1 MRKLI
6 LAVALGGCA
15 FFGLASG
22 PVGAEGSG
30 NAAAE
35 AAAAQLSPVD
45 VQEVSGLL
53 DEIQA
58 DAIEKALVRSAD
70 AGSQALILQVNTRG
84 AVIPRERMVEL
95 LEKIAASDV
104 PVAIWVGPS
113 GSRLY
118 GMAAQMLA
126 AADVTAM
133 APGSRIGKM
142 GTPVSAEGVTFDFGA
157 STDLLQTETLGFADA
172 RKTGALKFASSDE
185 GVPVLKNMVF
195 TLDGLTVD
203 GPNSK
208 TAMLDTVAESLDGT
222 GQVVREA
229 TTVRFFKLGL
239 LPRLFHT
246 VASSP
251 VTYLLLVI
259 GLSLLIFE
267 FFTAGI
273 GIAGLV
279 GAVCSVLACFG
290 LAELPIRGA
299 ALAAMLL
306 AMVAFA
312 VDVQVGV
319 PRLWT
324 GVGLV
329 LFSFGSFFLFRDV
342 DGASLRPSWITLLVG
357 IGGAALTYIVGM
369 PSMTRTRFGT
379 PTIGRE
385 WMVGSQ
391 GVALDDI
398 SPEGTVRVHEG
409 AWRAR
414 TNRATPIE
422 RGATVNVVAIDGVTL
437 EVEPLEGAAKDY
449 RERH

>member
-22 PVGAEGSG
+22 PAAAEGSG
-30 NAAAE
+30 NADAE
-35 AAAAQLSPVD
+35 AAAAKLLPVD

-58 DAIEKALVRSAD
+58 DAIEKAIVRSAD

-95 LEKIAASDV
+95 LEQIAASEV

-142 GTPVSAEGVTFDFGA
+142 GTPVTAEGVTFDFGS
-157 STDLLQTETLGFADA
+157 STDLLQTDTLGFVDA
-172 RKTGALKFASSDE
+172 RKTGALKFASNDE

-203 GPNSK
+203 GK
-208 TAMLDTVAESLDGT
+208 VLDTVAESLDGT

-279 GAVCSVLACFG
+279 GAFCSVLACFG
-290 LAELPIRGA
+290 LAELPIRGI
-299 ALAAMLL
+299 ALVAILL

-324 GVGLV
+324 GIGLV
-329 LFSFGSFFLFRDV
+329 LFALGSFFLFRDV

-357 IGGAALTYIVGM
+357 IGGAALTFIVGM

>member
-6 LAVALGGCA
+6 LAVAVAGCA
-15 FFGLASG
+15 FFGLANGHVS
-22 PVGAEGSG
+22 AEGSG
-30 NAAAE
+30 NADAE
-35 AAAAQLSPVD
+35 AAAARLSPVD

-84 AVIPRERMVEL
+84 AVIGRQRMVEL
-95 LEKIAASDV
+95 LERIVASDV

-142 GTPVSAEGVTFDFGA
+142 GTPVSAEGVTFDFGS
-157 STDLLQTETLGFADA
+157 STDLLQNDTLGFVDA
-172 RKTGALKFASSDE
+172 RKTGALKFASNDE

-195 TLDGLTVD
+195 ALDGLTLD
-203 GPNSK
+203 GK
-208 TAMLDTVAESLDGT
+208 TLDTVAESLDGT

-239 LPRLFHT
+239 MPRLFHT

-279 GAVCSVLACFG
+279 GAICSVLACFG
-290 LAELPIRGA
+290 LAELPISGV

-329 LFSFGSFFLFRDV
+329 LFSLGSFFLFRDV

>member
-95 LEKIAASDV
+95 LEKIAASEV

-172 RKTGALKFASSDE
+172 RKTGALKFASNDE

-195 TLDGLTVD
+195 T
-203 GPNSK
+203 
-208 TAMLDTVAESLDGT
+208 LDGT

-299 ALAAMLL
+299 ALVAMLL

>member
-6 LAVALGGCA
+6 LAVALAGCA
-15 FFGLASG
+15 FLGLSSAAG
-22 PVGAEGSG
+22 AAEGSG
-30 NAAAE
+30 NEAAVAAAAE
-35 AAAAQLSPVD
+35 LTPVD

-58 DAIEKALVRSAD
+58 DAIEKAVARSAD

-84 AVIPRERMVEL
+84 AVISRDRMAEL
-95 LEKIAASDV
+95 LENVAASQV

-118 GMAAQMLA
+118 GMAAQLLA
-126 AADVTAM
+126 AAEVTAM

-142 GTPVSAEGVTFDFGA
+142 GTPVQADGVTFDFGA
-157 STDLLQTETLGFADA
+157 STDLLQTDTLGFSDA
-172 RKTGALKFASSDE
+172 RKTGALKFAGNDE

-195 TLDGLTVD
+195 ALDGLNVD
-203 GPNSK
+203 GK
-208 TAMLDTVAESLDGT
+208 VLDTVAESLDGS

-290 LAELPIRGA
+290 LAELPIRGV
-299 ALAAMLL
+299 ALAAILV
-306 AMVAFA
+306 AMIAFA

-319 PRLWT
+319 PRFWT
-324 GVGLV
+324 GLGLV
-329 LFSFGSFFLFRDV
+329 VYTFGSLFLFRDV
-342 DGASLRPSWITLLVG
+342 DGATLRPSWITLLVG
-357 IGGAALTYIVGM
+357 IGGAALTFIVGM

-379 PTIGRE
+379 PTIGRD
-385 WMVGSQ
+385 WMVGTQ
-391 GVALDDI
+391 GVAVEDI
-398 SPEGTVRVHEG
+398 APEGTVRVHE
-409 AWRAR
+409 ASWRAR
-414 TNRATPIE
+414 TNRATPI
-422 RGATVNVVAIDGVTL
+422 RQGDAVNVVAIDGVTL

>member
-45 VQEVSGLL
+45 LQEVSGLL

-95 LEKIAASDV
+95 LEKIAASEV

-172 RKTGALKFASSDE
+172 RKTGALMFASIDV

-208 TAMLDTVAESLDGT
+208 TTVLDTVAESLDGT

-299 ALAAMLL
+299 ALVAMLL

>member
-22 PVGAEGSG
+22 AAAAEGSG

-70 AGSQALILQVNTRG
+70 AGSQALIFQVNTRG
-84 AVIPRERMVEL
+84 AVISRERMVEL
-95 LEKIAASDV
+95 LEQIVASEV

-142 GTPVSAEGVTFDFGA
+142 GTPVIAKGVTFDFGA

-172 RKTGALKFASSDE
+172 RKTGALKFASNDE

-208 TAMLDTVAESLDGT
+208 TTVLDTVAESLDGT

-239 LPRLFHT
+239 LAQLFHT

-273 GIAGLV
+273 GVAGLV

-299 ALAAMLL
+299 ALVAMLL

-324 GVGLV
+324 GVGIA
-329 LFSFGSFFLFRDV
+329 LFSIGSLFLFRDV

-422 RGATVNVVAIDGVTL
+422 RGETVNVVAIDGVTL

>member
-95 LEKIAASDV
+95 LEKIAASEV

-157 STDLLQTETLGFADA
+157 STDLLQTDTLGFADA
-172 RKTGALKFASSDE
+172 RKTGALKFASNDE

-208 TAMLDTVAESLDGT
+208 TTVLDTVAESLDGT

-239 LPRLFHT
+239 VPRLFHT

-279 GAVCSVLACFG
+279 GATCSVLACFG
-290 LAELPIRGA
+290 LAELPINGI
-299 ALAAMLL
+299 ALAAILV

-329 LFSFGSFFLFRDV
+329 LHVFGSLFLFRDV
-342 DGASLRPSWITLLVG
+342 DGTSLRPSWLTLLVG
-357 IGGAALTYIVGM
+357 VGGAALTYIVGM

-379 PTIGRE
+379 PTIGRD
-385 WMVGSQ
+385 WMVGTQ
-391 GVALDDI
+391 GVAVDDI
-398 SPEGTVRVHEG
+398 SPEGTVRVHDA

-414 TNRATPIE
+414 TNRATPIP
-422 RGATVNVVAIDGVTL
+422 RGSAVNVVAIDGVTL

>member
-6 LAVALGGCA
+6 LAVALAGCA
-15 FFGLASG
+15 FFGLSNAAG
-22 PVGAEGSG
+22 AAEGSG
-30 NAAAE
+30 NEAAV
-35 AAAAQLSPVD
+35 AAAAQLTPVD

-58 DAIEKALVRSAD
+58 DAIEKAITRSAD

-84 AVIPRERMVEL
+84 AVISRDRMTDL
-95 LEKIAASDV
+95 LENVAASEV

-118 GMAAQMLA
+118 GMAAQLLA

-142 GTPVSAEGVTFDFGA
+142 GTPVQADGVTFDFGA
-157 STDLLQTETLGFADA
+157 SSDLLQTDTLGFSDA
-172 RKTGALKFASSDE
+172 RKTGALKFAGNDE

-195 TLDGLTVD
+195 ALDGLNVD
-203 GPNSK
+203 GK
-208 TAMLDTVAESLDGT
+208 LLDTVAESLDGS

-290 LAELPIRGA
+290 LAELPIRGV
-299 ALAAMLL
+299 ALAAILV
-306 AMVAFA
+306 AMIAFA

-319 PRLWT
+319 PRFWT
-324 GVGLV
+324 GLGLV
-329 LFSFGSFFLFRDV
+329 VYSFGSLFLFRDV
-342 DGASLRPSWITLLVG
+342 DGATLRPSWITLLVG
-357 IGGAALTYIVGM
+357 IGGAALTFIVGM

-379 PTIGRE
+379 PTIGRD
-385 WMVGSQ
+385 WMVGTK
-391 GVALDDI
+391 GIAVDDI
-398 SPEGTVRVHEG
+398 APEGTVRVHE
-409 AWRAR
+409 ASWRAR
-414 TNRATPIE
+414 TNRATPI
-422 RGATVNVVAIDGVTL
+422 RQGDAVNVVAIDGVTL

>member
-6 LAVALGGCA
+6 LSVALGGCA
-15 FFGLASG
+15 FFGLADS
-22 PVGAEGSG
+22 VRAAEGSG
-30 NAAAE
+30 NDAAE
-35 AAAAQLSPVD
+35 AAAAALVPVD

-58 DAIEKALVRSAD
+58 DAIEKALDRSAN

-84 AVIPRERMVEL
+84 AVISRDRMAGL
-95 LEKIAASDV
+95 LENIAASDV

-133 APGSRIGKM
+133 APGSRIGRM
-142 GTPVSAEGVTFDFGA
+142 GTPVTADGVTFDFGS
-157 STDLLQTETLGFADA
+157 STDLLQTETLGFVDA
-172 RKTGALKFASSDE
+172 RKTGALKFASNDE

-195 TLDGLTVD
+195 ALDGLNVD
-203 GPNSK
+203 GK
-208 TAMLDTVAESLDGT
+208 TLDTVAESLDGS

-239 LPRLFHT
+239 VPRLFHT

-279 GAVCSVLACFG
+279 GAACSVLACFG
-290 LAELPIRGA
+290 LAELPLRGV
-299 ALAAMLL
+299 ALAAILVG
-306 AMVAFA
+306 MVAFA
-312 VDVQVGV
+312 IDVQVGV
-319 PRLWT
+319 PRFWT

-329 LFSFGSFFLFRDV
+329 LHTFGSFFLFRDV
-342 DGASLRPSWITLLVG
+342 DGTSLRPSWITLLVG

-379 PTIGRE
+379 PTIGRD
-385 WMVGSQ
+385 WMVGAQ
-391 GVALDDI
+391 GVAIDDI
-398 SPEGTVRVHEG
+398 SPEGTVRVHEA

-414 TNRATPIE
+414 TNRATPIS

>member
-1 MRKLI
+1 M
-6 LAVALGGCA
+6 
-15 FFGLASG
+15 
-22 PVGAEGSG
+22 
-30 NAAAE
+30 
-35 AAAAQLSPVD
+35 
-45 VQEVSGLL
+45 SGLL

-70 AGSQALILQVNTRG
+70 AGAQALILQVNTRG
-84 AVIPRERMVEL
+84 AVIDRARMTEL
-95 LEKIAASDV
+95 LERIATSEV

-142 GTPVSAEGVTFDFGA
+142 GTPVSAEGVAFDFGA
-157 STDLLQTETLGFADA
+157 STDLLQTDTLGFADA
-172 RKTGALKFASSDE
+172 RKTGALKFASNDE

-203 GPNSK
+203 GK
-208 TAMLDTVAESLDGT
+208 VLDTVAESLDGT

-239 LPRLFHT
+239 VPRLFHT

-279 GAVCSVLACFG
+279 GAICSVLACFG
-290 LAELPIRGA
+290 LAELPIRGVA
-299 ALAAMLL
+299 LVALALAML
-306 AMVAFA
+306 AFA

-329 LFSFGSFFLFRDV
+329 LFSFGSLFLFRDV
-342 DGASLRPSWITLLVG
+342 DGANLRPSWITLLVG

-385 WMVGSQ
+385 WLVGSQ

>member
-15 FFGLASG
+15 FFGLANG
-22 PVGAEGSG
+22 PVAAEGSG
-30 NAAAE
+30 NADAE
-35 AAAAQLSPVD
+35 AAAAELMPVD

-53 DEIQA
+53 DGIQA
-58 DAIEKALVRSAD
+58 DAIEKALVRSA
-70 AGSQALILQVNTRG
+70 GSGAQALILQVNTRG
-84 AVIPRERMVEL
+84 AVISRARMVEL
-95 LEKIAASDV
+95 LERIAASEV

-157 STDLLQTETLGFADA
+157 STDLLQTDTLGFADA
-172 RKTGALKFASSDE
+172 RKTGALKFASNDE

-203 GPNSK
+203 GK
-208 TAMLDTVAESLDGT
+208 VLDTVAESLDGT

-239 LPRLFHT
+239 VPRLFHT

-273 GIAGLV
+273 GVAGLV

-290 LAELPIRGA
+290 LAELPIRGV
-299 ALAAMLL
+299 ALVALSL

-329 LFSFGSFFLFRDV
+329 LFSLGSFFLFRDV

-385 WMVGSQ
+385 WLVGAQ
-391 GVALDDI
+391 GVAVDDI

>member
-1 MRKLI
+1 MAEL
-6 LAVALGGCA
+6 LG
-15 FFGLASG
+15 
-22 PVGAEGSG
+22 
-30 NAAAE
+30 N
-35 AAAAQLSPVD
+35 
-45 VQEVSGLL
+45 
-53 DEIQA
+53 IA
-58 DAIEKALVRSAD
+58 DA
-70 AGSQALILQVNTRG
+70 
-84 AVIPRERMVEL
+84 
-95 LEKIAASDV
+95 DV

-133 APGSRIGKM
+133 APGSRIGRM
-142 GTPVSAEGVTFDFGA
+142 GTPVSADGVTFDFGA
-157 STDLLQTETLGFADA
+157 STDLLQTDTLGFADA
-172 RKTGALKFASSDE
+172 RKTGALKFASNDE

-195 TLDGLTVD
+195 ALDDLKVD
-203 GPNSK
+203 GK
-208 TAMLDTVAESLDGT
+208 VLDTVAESLDGT

-239 LPRLFHT
+239 VPRLFHT

-279 GAVCSVLACFG
+279 GATCSVLACFG
-290 LAELPIRGA
+290 LAELPINGI
-299 ALAAMLL
+299 ALAAILV

-329 LFSFGSFFLFRDV
+329 LHVFGSLFLFRDV
-342 DGASLRPSWITLLVG
+342 DGTSLRPSWLTLLVG
-357 IGGAALTYIVGM
+357 VGGAALTYIVGM

-379 PTIGRE
+379 PTIGRD
-385 WMVGSQ
+385 WMVGTQ
-391 GVALDDI
+391 GVAVDDI
-398 SPEGTVRVHEG
+398 SPEGTVRVHDA

-414 TNRATPIE
+414 TNRATPIP
-422 RGATVNVVAIDGVTL
+422 RGSAVNVVAIDGVTL

>member
-6 LAVALGGCA
+6 LSVALGGCA
-15 FFGLASG
+15 FFGLIDSVRA
-22 PVGAEGSG
+22 AEGSG
-30 NAAAE
+30 NDSAE
-35 AAAAQLSPVD
+35 AAAAALVPVD

-84 AVIPRERMVEL
+84 AVISRERMTGL
-95 LEKIAASDV
+95 LEKIAAADV

-133 APGSRIGKM
+133 APGSRIGRM
-142 GTPVSAEGVTFDFGA
+142 GTPVTAEGVTFDFGS

-172 RKTGALKFASSDE
+172 RKTGALKFAGNDE

-195 TLDGLTVD
+195 ALDDLSVD
-203 GPNSK
+203 GK
-208 TAMLDTVAESLDGT
+208 TLDTVAESLDGS

-239 LPRLFHT
+239 VPRLFHT

-279 GAVCSVLACFG
+279 GAACSVLACFG
-290 LAELPIRGA
+290 LAELPLRGV
-299 ALAAMLL
+299 ALAAILIG
-306 AMVAFA
+306 MVAFA
-312 VDVQVGV
+312 IDVQVGV
-319 PRLWT
+319 PRFWT

-329 LFSFGSFFLFRDV
+329 LHTFGSLFLFRDV
-342 DGASLRPSWITLLVG
+342 DGTSLRPSWITLLVG

-379 PTIGRE
+379 PTIGRD
-385 WMVGSQ
+385 WMVGAR
-391 GVALDDI
+391 GVAIDDI
-398 SPEGTVRVHEG
+398 SPEGTVRVHEA

-414 TNRATPIE
+414 TNRATPIS
-422 RGATVNVVAIDGVTL
+422 RGETVNVVAIDGVTL

>member
-15 FFGLASG
+15 FFGLVSG

-95 LEKIAASDV
+95 LERIAASEV

-172 RKTGALKFASSDE
+172 RKTGALKFASNDE

-208 TAMLDTVAESLDGT
+208 TTVLDTVAESLDGT

-299 ALAAMLL
+299 ALVAMLL

>member
-6 LAVALGGCA
+6 LAVALAGCA
-15 FFGLASG
+15 FFGLANG
-22 PVGAEGSG
+22 PVAAEGSG
-30 NAAAE
+30 NADAE
-35 AAAAQLSPVD
+35 AAAARLMPVD

-70 AGSQALILQVNTRG
+70 AGAQALILQVNTRG
-84 AVIPRERMVEL
+84 AVIDRARMTEL
-95 LEKIAASDV
+95 LERIATSEV

-133 APGSRIGKM
+133 APGSRIDKM
-142 GTPVSAEGVTFDFGA
+142 GTPVSAEGVAFDFGA
-157 STDLLQTETLGFADA
+157 STDLLQTDTLGFADA
-172 RKTGALKFASSDE
+172 RKTGALKFASNDE

-203 GPNSK
+203 GK
-208 TAMLDTVAESLDGT
+208 VLDTVAESLDGT

-239 LPRLFHT
+239 VPRLFHT

-279 GAVCSVLACFG
+279 GAICSVLACFG
-290 LAELPIRGA
+290 LAELPIRGVA
-299 ALAAMLL
+299 LVALAL

-329 LFSFGSFFLFRDV
+329 LFSFGSLFLFRDV
-342 DGASLRPSWITLLVG
+342 DGANLRPSWITLLVG

-385 WMVGSQ
+385 WLVGSQ

>member
-6 LAVALGGCA
+6 VSAALGAGA
-15 FFGLASG
+15 FLGLCPMFAG
-22 PVGAEGSG
+22 VAGAAESSG
-30 NAAAE
+30 NDAAI
-35 AAAAQLSPVD
+35 AAAADLTPVD

-53 DEIQA
+53 NEIQA
-58 DAIEKALVRSAD
+58 QAIEKALVRSARE
-70 AGSQALILQVNTRG
+70 GSQALILQVNTRG
-84 AVIPRERMVEL
+84 AVISRDRMAEL
-95 LEKIAASDV
+95 LTNIARAKV

-113 GSRLY
+113 GSRMY
-118 GMAAQMLA
+118 GMPAQMLA

-133 APGSRIGKM
+133 APGSRIGRM
-142 GTPVSAEGVTFDFGA
+142 GTPVKADGVTFDFGS
-157 STDLLQTETLGFADA
+157 STDLLQNDTLGFADA
-172 RKTGALKFASSDE
+172 RKTGALKYAGNDE
-185 GVPVLKNMVF
+185 GVPVLKNMLF
-195 TLDGLTVD
+195 ALDDLTVD
-203 GPNSK
+203 GRK
-208 TAMLDTVAESLDGT
+208 LDTVAESLDGS

-273 GIAGLV
+273 GVAGFV

-290 LAELPIRGA
+290 LAELPLRGV
-299 ALAAMLL
+299 ALVALL
-306 AMVAFA
+306 LGMVAFA

-319 PRLWT
+319 PRFWT
-324 GVGLV
+324 GVGLF
-329 LFSFGSFFLFRDV
+329 LHAFGSVFLFRDV
-342 DGASLRPSWITLLVG
+342 DGTTLRPSWITLLVG
-357 IGGAALTYIVGM
+357 IGGAALTFIVGM

-385 WMVGSQ
+385 WMVGAK
-391 GVALDDI
+391 GVALDEI
-398 SPEGTVRVHEG
+398 SPEGTVKVHD
-409 AWRAR
+409 ASWRAR
-414 TNRATPIE
+414 TNRATPIPQ
-422 RGATVNVVAIDGVTL
+422 GAEVNVVAIDGVTL

-449 RERH
+449 RERR

>member
-6 LAVALGGCA
+6 LSVALGGCA
-15 FFGLASG
+15 FFGLIDSVRA
-22 PVGAEGSG
+22 AEGSG
-30 NAAAE
+30 NDAAE
-35 AAAAQLSPVD
+35 AAAAALLPVD

-53 DEIQA
+53 DEIQV
-58 DAIEKALVRSAD
+58 DAIEKALDRSAE

-84 AVIPRERMVEL
+84 AVVSRERMAEL
-95 LEKIAASDV
+95 LENIAAADV

-133 APGSRIGKM
+133 APGSRIGRM
-142 GTPVSAEGVTFDFGA
+142 GTPVTAEGVTFDFGS
-157 STDLLQTETLGFADA
+157 STDLLQNETLGFADA
-172 RKTGALKFASSDE
+172 RKTGALKFASNDE

-195 TLDGLTVD
+195 TLDGLNVD
-203 GPNSK
+203 GK
-208 TAMLDTVAESLDGT
+208 MLDTVAESLDGS

-239 LPRLFHT
+239 VPRLFHT

-279 GAVCSVLACFG
+279 GAACSVLACFG
-290 LAELPIRGA
+290 LAELPVRGL
-299 ALAAMLL
+299 ALAAILV

-324 GVGLV
+324 GVGLA
-329 LFSFGSFFLFRDV
+329 LHTAGSLFLFRDV
-342 DGASLRPSWITLLVG
+342 DGTSLRPSWITLLVG
-357 IGGAALTYIVGM
+357 VGGAALTYIVGM

-379 PTIGRE
+379 PTIGRD

-391 GVALDDI
+391 GVAIDDI
-398 SPEGTVRVHEG
+398 SPEGTVRVHE
-409 AWRAR
+409 ASWRAR
-414 TNRATPIE
+414 TNRATPIA
-422 RGATVNVVAIDGVTL
+422 RGAMVNVVAIDGVTL

-449 RERH
+449 RERR

>member
-58 DAIEKALVRSAD
+58 DAIEKALVRSAE

-95 LEKIAASDV
+95 LEKIAASEV

-172 RKTGALKFASSDE
+172 RKTGALKFASNDE

-208 TAMLDTVAESLDGT
+208 TTVLDTVAESLDGT

-299 ALAAMLL
+299 ALVAMLL

>member
-6 LAVALGGCA
+6 LAVALAGCA
-15 FFGLASG
+15 FFGLSSAAG
-22 PVGAEGSG
+22 AAEGSG
-30 NAAAE
+30 NEAAVAAAAE
-35 AAAAQLSPVD
+35 LTPVD

-58 DAIEKALVRSAD
+58 DAIEKAITRSAA

-84 AVIPRERMVEL
+84 AVISRDRMAEL
-95 LEKIAASDV
+95 LENVAASQV

-118 GMAAQMLA
+118 GMAAQLLA

-142 GTPVSAEGVTFDFGA
+142 GTPVQADGVTFDFGA
-157 STDLLQTETLGFADA
+157 SSDLLQTDTLGFSDA
-172 RKTGALKFASSDE
+172 RKTGALKFAGNDE

-195 TLDGLTVD
+195 ALDGLNIA
-203 GPNSK
+203 GPNSEN
-208 TAMLDTVAESLDGT
+208 TVLDTVAESLDGS

-290 LAELPIRGA
+290 LAELPIRGV
-299 ALAAMLL
+299 ALAAILV
-306 AMVAFA
+306 AMIAFA

-319 PRLWT
+319 PRFWT
-324 GVGLV
+324 GLGLV
-329 LFSFGSFFLFRDV
+329 VYSFGSLFLFRDV
-342 DGASLRPSWITLLVG
+342 DGATLRPSWITLLVG
-357 IGGAALTYIVGM
+357 IGGAALTFIVGM

-379 PTIGRE
+379 PTIGRD
-385 WMVGSQ
+385 WMVGTK
-391 GVALDDI
+391 GIAVDDI
-398 SPEGTVRVHEG
+398 APEGTVRVHE
-409 AWRAR
+409 ASWRAR
-414 TNRATPIE
+414 TNRATPI
-422 RGATVNVVAIDGVTL
+422 RQGDAVNVVAIDGVTL

>member
-6 LAVALGGCA
+6 LSVALGGCA
-15 FFGLASG
+15 FFGLIDSVRA
-22 PVGAEGSG
+22 AEGSG
-30 NAAAE
+30 NDSAE
-35 AAAAQLSPVD
+35 AAAAALVPVD

-84 AVIPRERMVEL
+84 AVISRERMTGL
-95 LEKIAASDV
+95 LEKIAAADV

-133 APGSRIGKM
+133 APGSRIGRM
-142 GTPVSAEGVTFDFGA
+142 GTPVTAEGVTFDFGS

-172 RKTGALKFASSDE
+172 RKTGALKFAGNDE

-195 TLDGLTVD
+195 ALDGLNVAGSDSKNTV
-203 GPNSK
+203 
-208 TAMLDTVAESLDGT
+208 LDTVAESLDGS

-239 LPRLFHT
+239 VPRLFHT

-279 GAVCSVLACFG
+279 GAACSVLACFG
-290 LAELPIRGA
+290 LAELPLRGI
-299 ALAAMLL
+299 ALAAILIG
-306 AMVAFA
+306 MVAFA
-312 VDVQVGV
+312 IDVQVGV
-319 PRLWT
+319 PRFWT

-329 LFSFGSFFLFRDV
+329 LHTFGSLFLFRDV
-342 DGASLRPSWITLLVG
+342 DGTSLRPSWITLLVG

-379 PTIGRE
+379 PTIGRD
-385 WMVGSQ
+385 WMVGAR
-391 GVALDDI
+391 GVAIDDI
-398 SPEGTVRVHEG
+398 SPEGTVRVHEA

-414 TNRATPIE
+414 TNRATPIS
-422 RGATVNVVAIDGVTL
+422 RGETVNVVAIDGVTL

>member
-6 LAVALGGCA
+6 LSVALGGCA
-15 FFGLASG
+15 FFGLIDSVRA
-22 PVGAEGSG
+22 AEGSG
-30 NAAAE
+30 NDAAE
-35 AAAAQLSPVD
+35 AAAAALLPVD

-53 DEIQA
+53 DEIQV
-58 DAIEKALVRSAD
+58 DAIEKALDRSAE

-84 AVIPRERMVEL
+84 AVVSRERMAEL
-95 LEKIAASDV
+95 LENIAAADV

-133 APGSRIGKM
+133 APGSRIGRM
-142 GTPVSAEGVTFDFGA
+142 GTPVTVEGVTFDFGS
-157 STDLLQTETLGFADA
+157 STDLLQNETLGFADA
-172 RKTGALKFASSDE
+172 RKTGALKFASNDE

-195 TLDGLTVD
+195 TLDGLNVD
-203 GPNSK
+203 GK
-208 TAMLDTVAESLDGT
+208 MLDTVAESLDGS

-239 LPRLFHT
+239 VPRLFHT

-279 GAVCSVLACFG
+279 GAACSVLACFG
-290 LAELPIRGA
+290 LAELPVRGL
-299 ALAAMLL
+299 ALAAILV

-324 GVGLV
+324 GVGLA
-329 LFSFGSFFLFRDV
+329 LHTAGSLFLFRDV
-342 DGASLRPSWITLLVG
+342 DGTSLRPSWITLLVG
-357 IGGAALTYIVGM
+357 VGGAALTYIVGM

-379 PTIGRE
+379 PTIGRD

-391 GVALDDI
+391 GVAIDDI
-398 SPEGTVRVHEG
+398 SPEGTVRVHE
-409 AWRAR
+409 ASWRAR
-414 TNRATPIE
+414 TNRATPIA
-422 RGATVNVVAIDGVTL
+422 RGAMVNVVAIDGVTL

-449 RERH
+449 RERR